1 MIRKEGIYTIV
12 VNTNPALAGSLVTE
26 IIAKITNGTHHEVAK
41 HADKKKLIEKTFE
54 AIAQDQRR
62 ISHQFS
68 IGTPKS
74 SVGAFK

>member
-41 HADKKKLIEKTFE
+41 HADKKKLVERTFE

-68 IGTPKS
+68 TIASKSRIG
-74 SVGAFK
+74 VVN